1 MIFLLS
7 STVFANT
14 LVGTSYASQIQ
25 TQTQAPP
32 PANQTPRPSSQVPT
46 APTPIC
52 SPNPP
57 ALQSGS
63 TGAKVAELQRA
74 LTQVGYGSLLGKS
87 GVDGKFGPSTQNA
100 VKKFQQDN
108 RIPVDGKL
116 GPITWGTLCNI
127 IPNSFI
133 VQLKSASPGSFRE
146 IMGTLTPQLAK
157 AGGEV
162 VATYD
167 EFGMF
172 NMLFEGPLAKRE
184 QFIKSLRTHPAVQ
197 GVFNDKIVTAAQQ
210 SQKQVIPTGIDRV
223 DADKS
228 GGAKSGD
235 GVGLPVNADIAIL
248 DTGVST
254 HDDLNVVRCF
264 DLSIPPYDSALPCYD
279 DNGHGTHV
287 AGIAAA
293 IDNNIG
299 VVGTAPG
306 ARIWSVQV
314 LDKNAVGKDSNMMR
328 GLTFV
333 TKHFKD
339 IEVVNISVQAF
350 GFDIPVTF
358 AITMLVN
365 LGVIVVVPAG
375 NQNIDARYMWPANVA
390 AAITVSAITDTDG
403 KCGGAGKPF
412 VIPGEDIPHQRH
424 TTGSVRNLD
433 DFFLSISNFGSMVDL
448 AAPGANI
455 ATTDNTGG
463 YTMTLGSTSFA
474 AAHVA
479 GAAALLR
486 ALGADPL
493 RIEYFAVDLTGTKAP
508 DTGNPLLPC
517 NGAGR
522 GYFNDEYPRSVP
534 VLTDT
539 IKEPLLY
546 MGPFP

>member
-1 MIFLLS
+1 
-7 STVFANT
+7 
-14 LVGTSYASQIQ
+14 
-25 TQTQAPP
+25 
-32 PANQTPRPSSQVPT
+32 
-46 APTPIC
+46 
-52 SPNPP
+52 
-57 ALQSGS
+57 
-63 TGAKVAELQRA
+63 
-74 LTQVGYGSLLGKS
+74 LGKS

-522 GYFNDEYPRSVP
+522 GYFNDEYPRSIP